1 MRRAW
6 GWGHRAKGGFTPCPQ
21 PHALRPLPQTKNTM
35 FKQFIAKL
43 PGADVYMVTS
53 FLTFLVFFCL
63 VGLYLVLVD
72 RRHID
77 QVSRLPLDD
86 TTDA

>member
-1 MRRAW
+1 
-6 GWGHRAKGGFTPCPQ
+6 
-21 PHALRPLPQTKNTM
+21 M
-35 FKQFIAKL
+35 FKQFISRL
-43 PGADVYMVTS
+43 PGADVYMITS

-72 RRHID
+72 RKHID

-86 TTDA
+86 NIDA

>member
-1 MRRAW
+1 
-6 GWGHRAKGGFTPCPQ
+6 
-21 PHALRPLPQTKNTM
+21 M

-53 FLTFLVFFCL
+53 FMTFLVFFCL